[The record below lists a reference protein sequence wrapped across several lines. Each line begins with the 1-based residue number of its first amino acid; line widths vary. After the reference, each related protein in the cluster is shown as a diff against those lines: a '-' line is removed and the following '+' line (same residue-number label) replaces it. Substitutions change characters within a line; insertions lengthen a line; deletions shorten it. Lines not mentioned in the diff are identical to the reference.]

1 MHLTDI
7 LTSERIAIDVS
18 GERFP
23 NKEAVLL
30 ELSRLLAPPLSLDP
44 VEAHRLL
51 SAREELQSTGIG
63 DGIAIPHASTEAA
76 ARQAAALLLVPK
88 GLDFSAI
95 DRCPVSIVF
104 GVLGPTRSP
113 GEHLRT
119 LARISRLLREP
130 STRSSLLDCRSPEA
144 AFSLIAEQDTNP

>member
-1 MHLTDI
+1 MYLTEI
-7 LTSERIAIDVS
+7 LTCERIVIDTS
-18 GERFP
+18 GERFLD
-23 NKEAVLL
+23 KEAVLL

-44 VEAHRLL
+44 AEAHRLL

-76 ARQAAALLLVPK
+76 ARQAAALLLAPK
-88 GLDFSAI
+88 GLDFASI

-130 STRSSLLDCRSPEA
+130 ATRTSLLECTSPEA
-144 AFSLIAEQDTNP
+144 AFSLIAAQDTNP